1 MTKNALRNRVNR
13 DIMEER
19 RTLPNIR
26 EQLAENILSLTDEQ
40 AAYVLRRVKCLLQ
53 RESKTKRT
61 ASKMPESAKR
71 SQRLLP

>member
-40 AAYVLRRVKCLLQ
+40 AAYVLRRVKCLLK

>member
-1 MTKNALRNRVNR
+1 MTKNALRNRVNC

-40 AAYVLRRVKCLLQ
+40 DAYVLRRVKCLLQ
-53 RESKTKRT
+53 SERSEKRI
-61 ASKMPESAKR
+61 EN
-71 SQRLLP
+71 

>member
-1 MTKNALRNRVNR
+1 MTKN
-13 DIMEER
+13 ER

-53 RESKTKRT
+53 SERSEKRI
-61 ASKMPESAKR
+61 EN
-71 SQRLLP
+71 

>member
-40 AAYVLRRVKCLLQ
+40 AAYMLRRVKCLLQ
-53 RESKTKRT
+53 SERSEKRI
-61 ASKMPESAKR
+61 EN
-71 SQRLLP
+71 

>member
-40 AAYVLRRVKCLLQ
+40 AAYGFGTVH
-53 RESKTKRT
+53 
-61 ASKMPESAKR
+61 PENEERKGECGR
-71 SQRLLP
+71 

>member
-40 AAYVLRRVKCLLQ
+40 AAYVLRRVKCLIQ
-53 RESKTKRT
+53 SERSEKRI
-61 ASKMPESAKR
+61 EN
-71 SQRLLP
+71 